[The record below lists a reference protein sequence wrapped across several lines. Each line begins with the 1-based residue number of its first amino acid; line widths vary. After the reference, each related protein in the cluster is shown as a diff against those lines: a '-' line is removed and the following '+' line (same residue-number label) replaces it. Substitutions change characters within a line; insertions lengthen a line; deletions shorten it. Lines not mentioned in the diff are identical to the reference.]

1 MIRIRN
7 VHARRFVASI
17 DRIGALIDSL
27 AAEHDDLWPRD
38 WWPPIRLDGPL
49 RVGARG
55 GHARVRHFVEDY
67 ERSRSVTSTLFSVM
81 HVYPVLFPM
90 AFIVGLGAAWVRER
104 TGSSFNFVV
113 AHAANSVTFLAA
125 AYAMGA

>member
-67 ERSRSVTSTLFSVM
+67 FAPQPGVM
-81 HVYPVLFPM
+81 SGPGAGQATYDPANPRGGLILSQFNWRAYPEVFQIWQTGRR
-90 AFIVGLGAAWVRER
+90 IVPEK
-104 TGSSFNFVV
+104 
-113 AHAANSVTFLAA
+113 
-125 AYAMGA
+125 